1 MMMEILVTFATIFKP
16 EARMRPLDLEHFLP
30 YRLSVLSNRVSEA
43 ISATYRDR
51 YGLAVTEWRVIAI
64 LGRHPGATAT
74 EVAQRSAMDKV
85 AISRSVKRLLER
97 GLIERE
103 ADDADR
109 RSRRLKLSTTG
120 QAIHDRV
127 VPAARAFE
135 QRLLACLSAEER
147 ATLDRLIDR
156 LGEECRAALDEV
168 RLIP

>member
-1 MMMEILVTFATIFKP
+1 
-16 EARMRPLDLEHFLP
+16 MRPLDLEHFLP

-51 YGLAVTEWRVIAI
+51 FGLAVTEWRVIAI
-64 LGRHPGATAT
+64 LGRHPGTTAT

-97 GLIERE
+97 ELIERA

-109 RSRRLKLSTTG
+109 RSRRLHLSISG
-120 QAIHDRV
+120 QTIHDQV

-135 QRLLACLSAEER
+135 QRLLERLSAAEQGM
-147 ATLDRLIDR
+147 LDRLIDC
-156 LGEECRAALDEV
+156 LGEECRLALDEL
-168 RLIP
+168 RYNGQTF